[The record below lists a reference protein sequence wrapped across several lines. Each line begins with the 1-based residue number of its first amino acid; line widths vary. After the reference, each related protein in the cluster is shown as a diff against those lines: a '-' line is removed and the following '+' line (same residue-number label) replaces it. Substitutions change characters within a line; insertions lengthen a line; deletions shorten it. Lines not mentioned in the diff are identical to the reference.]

1 MIEGDRDNLARIAR
15 SFENRLRLNPEI
27 TKNAYW
33 CYPVLDD
40 GHGNFVQAGRGNVAS
55 DWCARP
61 KCHRTCH
68 EKEYHKGVVV
78 NGNDFTDKVA
88 VLMQHYWCH
97 RFLCPKCFARGAA
110 VRGARN
116 AAARLLVASER
127 GYGDVEHGV
136 LSPPR
141 AEWDLP
147 FSLLCKKAQ
156 DVARDRGFLGGMFA
170 FHGRRI
176 DKKHHVLFWS
186 PHFHYL
192 GFVDGG
198 FDVCREC
205 VHSREDCSSC
215 SHFKGR
221 EVRGYAKDGW
231 LVKVEP
237 KRKTIIG
244 TIWYILTHI
253 SVKVGLRRSHSVR
266 WFGCCGNRKFKGRKP
281 EAVVK
286 CPVCKV
292 SGHDSEMTEEQY
304 WGREHSARD
313 ISDPHYLK
321 LFAAA
326 DFDSEGS
333 PNFPSSAEDGGDLSG

>member
-1 MIEGDRDNLARIAR
+1 MVEADRDNLARIAR

-33 CYPVLDD
+33 YYPVLDD

-88 VLMQHYWCH
+88 VLIQHYWCH

-110 VRGARN
+110 VRGARS
-116 AAARLLVASER
+116 AAARLAVASER
-127 GYGDVEHGV
+127 GCGDIEHVVFSVPHDNWNLSFSV
-136 LSPPR
+136 LNTMV
-141 AEWDLP
+141 
-147 FSLLCKKAQ
+147 Q
-156 DVARDRGFLGGMFA
+156 DVAMDRGVTGGCLM

-176 DKKHHVLFWS
+176 DRKRRVLFWS
-186 PHFHYL
+186 PHFHCL
-192 GFVDGG
+192 GFIDGG

-205 VHSREDCSSC
+205 IHTRDDCRC
-215 SHFKGR
+215 CGFFKGR
-221 EVRGYAKDGW
+221 EMRGYEKDGW

-237 KRKTIIG
+237 KRKTVVG
-244 TIWYILTHI
+244 TVWYVLTHI
-253 SVKVGLRRSHSVR
+253 SVKVGLRRFHSVH
-266 WFGCCGNRKFKGRKP
+266 WFGCCGNRKFRGRKP

-286 CPVCKV
+286 CPVCKE
-292 SGHDSEMTEEQY
+292 SGHDSEMFVEAY
-304 WGREHSARD
+304 WGTERKDKR
-313 ISDPHYLK
+313 IGDPDYSS
-321 LFAAA
+321 LFPVSE
-326 DFDSEGS
+326 FDKDGS
-333 PNFPSSAEDGGDLSG
+333 PNFPSSVEAGGGKVG